1 MLTRASSVFIHHH
14 IFSLNHLL
22 SIIAMWRLA
31 LLDNKELV
39 EVYSSLY
46 VMLFW
51 IKDRGGDMDMLK
63 GFLWYNQRYD
73 RFDYKFFELKRKWCR
88 RCENLLTISK
98 NSNVVNKIKSKL
110 WHEKHI
116 DICLLKM
123 IRFMMTTKTRIVLI
137 CCCIA
142 PAFSPTNCLPMMC
155 LD

>member
-51 IKDRGGDMDMLK
+51 IKDWGGDMDMLK
-63 GFLWYNQRYD
+63 RFLWYNQRYD

-88 RCENLLTISK
+88 RCENLLTISH
-98 NSNVVNKIKSKL
+98 VIPAL
-110 WHEKHI
+110 WLKCLRRHFI
-116 DICLLKM
+116 PFTAFLFYYICIFVSLYPFFPVIL
-123 IRFMMTTKTRIVLI
+123 VSL
-137 CCCIA
+137 
-142 PAFSPTNCLPMMC
+142 
-155 LD
+155 